1 MRRGL
6 LSRSRWVELCCTAPA
21 RIFGLP
27 GKGEILPGA
36 DADIVVWDPE
46 GSKTLSAKTQHSK
59 GDFNI
64 FEGMIVRGIPSHT
77 LSQGNLVYVQGDL
90 RAMAGAGRYI
100 KRPAFGANFEAA
112 HKRIDTHKPS
122 AVLR

>member
-1 MRRGL
+1 MAVT
-6 LSRSRWVELCCTAPA
+6 SANTAKLFNIYP
-21 RIFGLP
+21 R
-27 GKGEILPGA
+27 KGCIAPGA
-36 DADIVVWDPE
+36 DADIVVWDPQ
-46 GSKTLSAKTQHSK
+46 GTKTLSAKTQHSK

-64 FEGMIVRGIPSHT
+64 FEGMTVRGIPSHT

-90 RAMAGAGRYI
+90 RASAGAGRYI

-112 HKRIDTHKPS
+112 NRRADNRKPS